1 MNETGANDVRQGVV
15 VVGTDG
21 SKGSLHA
28 LRFAFEEA
36 LRRGVGAEVVTAW
49 TVTSPYTDDYSA
61 PVLDEARERAT
72 EVQDKAVARAL
83 DGMDLTP
90 PISRSVVHGYGG
102 SVLVEAA
109 RDAAVLVVGHTQ
121 RSRLAR
127 AITGSVSAECLRNSS
142 VPVILVPVPD
152 PSDHASPQHQALAES
167 PATDTS
173 TT

>member
-1 MNETGANDVRQGVV
+1 MNETGASDVRQGVV

-21 SKGSLHA
+21 SKGSVHA
-28 LRFAFEEA
+28 LHFAFEEA
-36 LRRGVGAEVVTAW
+36 LRRGVGAEVITAW

-61 PVLDEARERAT
+61 RVLDEAHEHAT
-72 EVQDKAVARAL
+72 AVQEKAIARAL
-83 DGMDLTP
+83 DGMDTTP

-127 AITGSVSAECLRNSS
+127 AISGSVSAECLQNSS
-142 VPVILVPVPD
+142 VPVILVPD
-152 PSDHASPQHQALAES
+152 PNPGDHGSPQHPAMVES
-167 PATDTS
+167 PASDSSGT
-173 TT
+173 

>member
-1 MNETGANDVRQGVV
+1 MNETAANDVRQGVV

-36 LRRGVGAEVVTAW
+36 LRRGVGAEVITAW

-83 DGMDLTP
+83 DGMEPVP

-127 AITGSVSAECLRNSS
+127 AITGSVSAECLQNAS

-152 PSDHASPQHQALAES
+152 PNDHASPQHQALVES
-167 PATDTS
+167 PVTDPS

>member
-1 MNETGANDVRQGVV
+1 MNETGASDVRQGVV

-21 SKGSLHA
+21 SKGSVHA

-36 LRRGVGAEVVTAW
+36 HRRGVGAEVITAW
-49 TVTSPYTDDYSA
+49 AVSSPYTDDYSA
-61 PVLDEARERAT
+61 PVMDGAHERAT
-72 EVQDKAVARAL
+72 VVQEKAVARAL
-83 DGMDLTP
+83 DGMDTPP

-127 AITGSVSAECLRNSS
+127 AITGSVSAECLQNSS
-142 VPVILVPVPD
+142 VPVILVPD
-152 PSDHASPQHQALAES
+152 PNLSDHASPQHQAMVES
-167 PATDTS
+167 PATDSS
-173 TT
+173 TI

>member
-1 MNETGANDVRQGVV
+1 MNQTGANDVRHGLV

-21 SKGSLHA
+21 STGSVHA

-36 LRRGVGAEVVTAW
+36 LRRGVPAEVVTAW

-61 PVLDEARERAT
+61 SVLDEARERAT
-72 EVQDKAVARAL
+72 EIQDKAVTRAL
-83 DGMDLTP
+83 HGMDPAP
-90 PISRSVVHGYGG
+90 PISRSVAHGYGG

-127 AITGSVSAECLRNSS
+127 AITGSVSAECLQNSA
-142 VPVILVPVPD
+142 VPVILVPAPN
-152 PSDHASPQHQALAES
+152 PSDKTPLRHQVMAASPQPGS
-167 PATDTS
+167 PII
-173 TT
+173 

>member
-1 MNETGANDVRQGVV
+1 MNETGASDVRQGVV

-21 SKGSLHA
+21 SKGSVHA

-36 LRRGVGAEVVTAW
+36 LRRGVGAEVITAW

-61 PVLDEARERAT
+61 RVLDEAHEHAT
-72 EVQDKAVARAL
+72 AVQEKAIARAL
-83 DGMDLTP
+83 DGMDTTP

-127 AITGSVSAECLRNSS
+127 AISGSVSAECLQNSS
-142 VPVILVPVPD
+142 VPVTLVPD
-152 PSDHASPQHQALAES
+152 PNRGDHGSPQHQPMVE
-167 PATDTS
+167 PASDSAGT
-173 TT
+173 